1 LNASTEEGIA
11 NNDVTIVET
20 LLKCILS
27 FDKAWRKKR
36 LLGCGMVLE
45 LAFDALASSCLHL
58 EALYTLHPPRRSCQ
72 PPHHN

>member
-11 NNDVTIVET
+11 NNNVTIVET

-36 LLGCGMVLE
+36 LLGCDVLW
-45 LAFDALASSCLHL
+45 LAFDDLLLVPSS
-58 EALYTLHPPRRSCQ
+58 SS
-72 PPHHN
+72 